1 MPYSGHWNYEEI
13 RVAKRQSSPEHKPKR
28 TPGRPNA
35 ADAGD
40 AKEAILQAASRLL
53 KDKLPAQVTNSMIAR
68 EAGAD
73 PALIRYYFGDRS
85 SLLMAVA
92 EELMK
97 SVREPPPGSPMD
109 AEQFLDWRVG
119 GTLRFARRARS
130 MQRLM
135 VDELA
140 ESSSAH
146 VREAVRQRNAGLV
159 ARYADI
165 LKNQIGD
172 EIVEVDPL
180 FLHAAILGVCEF
192 FTAAQAVILPL
203 AEPGTDPIDLA
214 DRYQAFVIDL
224 FLNGLRKR

>member
-1 MPYSGHWNYEEI
+1 L
-13 RVAKRQSSPEHKPKR
+13 AKRQGSPQHPPKR
-28 TPGRPNA
+28 AAGRPNA

-40 AKEAILQAASRLL
+40 AKEAILRAASRLL

-68 EAGAD
+68 EAGTD

-85 SLLMAVA
+85 SLFMAVA

-97 SVREPPPGSPMD
+97 GVREPTPVAPMD
-109 AEQFLDWRVG
+109 AERFLDWRIG
-119 GTLRFARRARS
+119 GTLRFARSARS
-130 MQRLM
+130 VQRLM

-140 ESSSAH
+140 ESGSPR
-146 VREAVRQRNAGLV
+146 VREAIRERNAGLV
-159 ARYADI
+159 ARYAEI

-203 AEPGTDPIDLA
+203 AEPGTDPKDLA
-214 DRYQAFVIDL
+214 DRYQDFVVDL